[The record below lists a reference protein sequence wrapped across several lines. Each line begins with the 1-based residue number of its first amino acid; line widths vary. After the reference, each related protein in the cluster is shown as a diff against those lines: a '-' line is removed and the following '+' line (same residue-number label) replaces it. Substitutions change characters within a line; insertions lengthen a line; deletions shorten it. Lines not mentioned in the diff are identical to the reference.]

1 MIYVLDEMTVKPG
14 MLRQYQEAYAREYV
28 PGAEAR
34 GMRLVGSW
42 TTPPL
47 ELEGESNVLLVL
59 WSLDD
64 VSSFWKARRAA
75 GIDPQAQAWW
85 REAEAYQVRRSRKF
99 LTASPFSPMS

>member
-14 MLRQYQEAYAREYV
+14 MLQQYQEAFAREYV

-47 ELEGESNVLLVL
+47 ELDG
-59 WSLDD
+59 
-64 VSSFWKARRAA
+64 
-75 GIDPQAQAWW
+75 DPHGDCDS
-85 REAEAYQVRRSRKF
+85 RGRGVRRSAARRDCF
-99 LTASPFSPMS
+99 MVGRTAAAPRRE